1 MSIFTKY
8 ESISTLSVE
17 GESFD
22 VVLVDADCFRLIPSR
37 FPPVALYERV
47 AANDQLDEVV
57 EAENLT
63 NPRLKSAQ
71 RLAGGFAP
79 IDETSPRLQNW
90 NLAPFAYSN
99 PEGSTYF
106 RPLHRC
112 LELGEDLQ
120 TALALSV
127 QRREAFLLRTAEAP
141 IGLDMRV
148 LKTPVKGRMLD
159 LRPRLVDADKARRW
173 ALGDRLLQAD
183 FDGILFCSPARPSAT
198 CVGVLKGTALGRSQ
212 QTKHFRFIWSG
223 KRISTLYAFDDA
235 KEVAPEDLAGEAEV
249 IAA

>member
-1 MSIFTKY
+1 MSTFTKY
-8 ESISTLSVE
+8 ENISTLSVG
-17 GESFD
+17 GEEYNL
-22 VVLVDADCFRLIPSR
+22 VAVDADCFRLIPSR
-37 FPPVALYERV
+37 FPPVSLYERV
-47 AANDQLDEVV
+47 AANDQLNEVV

-63 NPRLKSAQ
+63 NPRLRSAE
-71 RLAGGFAP
+71 RLTGGVAP
-79 IDETSPRLQNW
+79 LDETSPRLQNW

-99 PEGSTYF
+99 PEGSAYF

-127 QRREAFLLRTAEAP
+127 RRREAFLSRTAEAA

-148 LKTPVKGRMLD
+148 LKTPVKGRMID
-159 LRPRLVDADKARRW
+159 LRRVHFDPDKAQRW
-173 ALGDRLLQAD
+173 GLGDRIAPLD
-183 FDGILFCSPARPSAT
+183 CDGILFCSPARPSAT
-198 CVGVLKGTALGRSQ
+198 CVGVLRGNALGRTQ
-212 QTKHFRFIWSG
+212 QTKHFRFIWNG
-223 KRISTLYAFDDA
+223 QRISTLYAFDDA